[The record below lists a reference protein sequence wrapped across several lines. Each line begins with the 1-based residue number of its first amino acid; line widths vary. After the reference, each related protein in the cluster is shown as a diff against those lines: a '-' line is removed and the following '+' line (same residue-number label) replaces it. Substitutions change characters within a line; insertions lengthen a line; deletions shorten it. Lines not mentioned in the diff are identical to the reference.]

1 MTIKNCRYC
10 GNEFTATNNAQQYC
24 PTCKKEGR
32 HRNRKYKKVAF
43 REIPYICAYCGTKFT
58 GRKKKYCC
66 NECRLLAHGRVKPK
80 TRKKPKNF
88 MSIEEVARA
97 SKEMGI
103 SAGEYMTKFC
113 YKKEGE

>member
-1 MTIKNCRYC
+1 MTTKNCRCC

-32 HRNRKYKKVAF
+32 HRK
-43 REIPYICAYCGTKFT
+43 
-58 GRKKKYCC
+58 RKKEMHKLYLLVCAHCGAHFLSERRVKYCSWC
-66 NECRLLAHGRVKPK
+66 KDAKNRRNTKSKKKP
-80 TRKKPKNF
+80 PKNF

-97 SKEMGI
+97 SREMGM

-113 YKKEGE
+113 YGKEG